1 MSTLVADIEAAADAL
16 TDRVLAEML
25 ENTFWR
31 ERFGERAQKHGRQDG
46 LFHIKYLSEA
56 LRTGEA
62 TVMEQYARWLQ
73 QVLTTRGMC
82 TRHLDENFERLAKA
96 IGETI
101 PGSAPAIAMLDA
113 ARGALRY
120 AEGTPA
126 RRVQDATAAIA
137 ASVAGALYAKHPEW
151 PETYRARCTDDLSY
165 HLCYAADAL
174 ALAMPNVFASYLG
187 WIGEFLERRKVP
199 RMHLDESVAA
209 LRSAVTTELGVVL
222 P

>member
-1 MSTLVADIEAAADAL
+1 MTTLVADLEAAADAL
-16 TDRVLAEML
+16 TDRVLAEMY
-25 ENTFWR
+25 ENPFWR

-46 LFHIKYLSEA
+46 LFHIKYLGEA

-62 TVMEQYARWLQ
+62 SVIENYARWLQ

-96 IGETI
+96 IAELV
-101 PGSAPAIAMLDA
+101 PGSAPAVAMLEK

-120 AEGTPA
+120 TEGTPA
-126 RRVQDATAAIA
+126 RRVQDATPSLAAA
-137 ASVAGALYAKHPEW
+137 VAGALYAKHPEW

-174 ALAMPNVFASYLG
+174 ALAMPNVFASYLT
-187 WIGEFLERRKVP
+187 WIGEFLERHKVP
-199 RMHLDESVAA
+199 RMHLDEAVAA
-209 LRSAVTTELGVVL
+209 LRAAVTTQLGVVL

>member
-1 MSTLVADIEAAADAL
+1 MNALASEIEAAADAL
-16 TDRVLAEML
+16 TDRVLAEMY
-25 ENTFWR
+25 ESSFWR

-46 LFHIKYLSEA
+46 LFHIKYLAEA

-62 TVMEQYARWLQ
+62 SVIEQYARWLQ

-82 TRHLDENFERLAKA
+82 TRHLDENFERLGRA
-96 IGETI
+96 IADSI
-101 PGSAPAIAMLDA
+101 PDSAAAVAMLDK

-120 AEGTPA
+120 PEGTPA
-126 RRVQDATAAIA
+126 RRVQDATPSLASAVAA
-137 ASVAGALYAKHPEW
+137 ALYAKHPEW
-151 PETYRARCTDDLSY
+151 PQTYRARCTDDLSY

-174 ALAMPNVFASYLG
+174 ALAMPNVFGSYLT
-187 WIGEFLERRKVP
+187 WIGEFLERHKVP
-199 RMHLDESVAA
+199 RMHLDEAIAA